1 MKFCQPAKF
10 RTRNIG
16 MPIKRLSSSKIYLS
30 LFHSCRFTFD
40 VNSSARLENKRQLT
54 LSPRKEFFLQSLHSF
69 RAKFKLSSDP
79 DSPETLRQ
87 PQTRALQIQ
96 RKKDSSRIH
105 PYPNKPIRFSSKLLR
120 VDSRRFPCR
129 ILFPRKRNVG
139 RSTLEA
145 SSGIR
150 QMTLVPGTVNI
161 PRIRG
166 WMLVGPVPSPRRAR
180 WLARFPSPRC
190 QCEQHAD
197 QSGHGFIF
205 SRSSHWLEPV
215 GFLSSG
221 RRKAAPSG
229 ERGSPLRIWG

>member
-1 MKFCQPAKF
+1 
-10 RTRNIG
+10 

-54 LSPRKEFFLQSLHSF
+54 LPSRKEFFLQSLHSL

-79 DSPETLRQ
+79 DSNAYATNSKKKRLSKNPPLQST
-87 PQTRALQIQ
+87 QTNPF
-96 RKKDSSRIH
+96 DS
-105 PYPNKPIRFSSKLLR
+105 IRFSSKLLR
-120 VDSRRFPCR
+120 VDPRRFPCR

>member
-1 MKFCQPAKF
+1 
-10 RTRNIG
+10 

-54 LSPRKEFFLQSLHSF
+54 LSPRKEFFLQSIHSL
-69 RAKFKLSSDP
+69 RAKFKLSRFSRNVNHKRVRYKFKEKKTLQESTP
-79 DSPETLRQ
+79 TQTNPFDS
-87 PQTRALQIQ
+87 
-96 RKKDSSRIH
+96 
-105 PYPNKPIRFSSKLLR
+105 IRFSSKLLR
-120 VDSRRFPCR
+120 VDPRRFPCR